1 MTITSTILTKTAV
14 QTTLNGNYNIEYT
27 VVDKKLNRV
36 QASIEALSVGKNEEQ
51 RFLGH
56 IYLEHDNMSCS
67 IPVAKGLM
75 IAPYFADFDDIV
87 TKIRENIATEETV

>member
-56 IYLEHDNMSCS
+56 IYLEHDNMSCN
-67 IPVAKGLM
+67 IPVAKGLI

-87 TKIRENIATEETV
+87 TKIRENIAAEETV